1 MTRYERQEFR
11 TIKEWQFN
19 QEVLVSDSLR
29 AVRGTYGLENEFAY
43 LAMKAIREIS
53 RNIILKINSVYKENW
68 DTRNY
73 EAFHYDLF
81 PDKIKVDD
89 IPTFDCTTRR
99 IITVSLD
106 IKDVNEIRRKL
117 RDYTNLR
124 ESRSRENYV
133 SQND

>member
-11 TIKEWQFN
+11 TIKEWQFS
-19 QEVLVSDSLR
+19 QEVFVFDSIR
-29 AVRGTYGLENEFAY
+29 AYGLESELAY

-68 DTRNY
+68 DTRNS
-73 EAFHYDLF
+73 EAFQYDLF

-124 ESRSRENYV
+124 ESRSRENYFI
-133 SQND
+133 QNA

>member
-11 TIKEWQFN
+11 IIKEWQFS
-19 QEVLVSDSLR
+19 QEVFVSDSIR
-29 AVRGTYGLENEFAY
+29 AYGLESELAY

-68 DTRNY
+68 DTRNS
-73 EAFHYDLF
+73 EAFQYDLF

-124 ESRSRENYV
+124 ESRSRENYFI
-133 SQND
+133 QNA